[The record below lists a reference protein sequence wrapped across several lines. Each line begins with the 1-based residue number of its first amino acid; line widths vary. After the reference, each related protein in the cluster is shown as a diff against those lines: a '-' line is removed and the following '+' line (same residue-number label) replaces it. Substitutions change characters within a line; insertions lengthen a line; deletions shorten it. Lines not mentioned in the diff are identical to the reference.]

1 MENGA
6 LNRLAL
12 DHYPMHF
19 PPFQEVDYKVKNK
32 KIVFC
37 SRLHLHSTAMA
48 PFSLQERRGLGTP
61 GHSPKIKLKRQYAGC

>member
-19 PPFQEVDYKVKNK
+19 PPFHEVDYKVKNNK
-32 KIVFC
+32 NCILQPVA
-37 SRLHLHSTAMA
+37 ST
-48 PFSLQERRGLGTP
+48 
-61 GHSPKIKLKRQYAGC
+61 